1 MRTGGAQKLLRRV
14 LRQQSVLAKFAQQVI
29 REPDIQK
36 IMTDAARACA
46 DGTGVR
52 YCKVLRYRAA
62 DNDLIVQA
70 GVGWKR
76 NIIGKA
82 IAPATRRSPDGY
94 AFVTGKPV
102 ITSDLRKPHDYKL
115 PDIYSQHKIVSS
127 ANVVIPST
135 GKKPYGVLEV
145 DSTKRGEFDRYDIDF
160 LTTLAGL
167 LAEAIALAGRMADLR
182 DANAAKDAALREK
195 ETLAKELQHRVRN
208 HLQFVQQF
216 LKSRAAE
223 VHDRALRRNIEDI
236 AGRVMTLGHLY
247 DQLLGVG
254 MGRQIRLDKYLKS
267 LCDSIQTFNAA
278 GNAGIGIVCHLE
290 PLSLDVDRTTILGLI
305 ANELISNSYEHAFP
319 NAEGQIDVDLRR
331 PPRNGEAMLAV
342 ADNGSGF
349 GEHPESSRRGVGLV
363 RRLAE
368 QIDGKAELHTGN
380 GTRWEIKFPV

>member
-1 MRTGGAQKLLRRV
+1 MRTGGARQLLRRV
-14 LRQQSVLAKFAQQVI
+14 LHQQSVLAKFAKQVI
-29 REPDIQK
+29 REPDLQK
-36 IMTDAARACA
+36 ILTDAARACA
-46 DGTGVR
+46 NGTGVR
-52 YCKVLRYRAA
+52 YCKVLRYRPS

-70 GVGWKR
+70 GVGWRR

-82 IAPATRRSPDGY
+82 IAPANRSSPDGH

-102 ITSDLRKPHDYKL
+102 ITSDLRKLHDYKL

-145 DSTKRGEFDRYDIDF
+145 DSTKRGEFDCYDIDF
-160 LTTLAGL
+160 LTALGGL
-167 LAEAIALAGRMADLR
+167 LAEAIALAGRVADLR
-182 DANAAKDAALREK
+182 EANAEK
-195 ETLAKELQHRVRN
+195 ETLAQELQHRVRN

-223 VHDRALRRNIEDI
+223 VQDRDVRRSIEDI

-254 MGRQIRLDKYLKS
+254 MGSQLRLDKYLKS
-267 LCDSIQTFNAA
+267 LCDGIESFNAA
-278 GNAGIGIVCHLE
+278 ANAGIDIVCHLE
-290 PLSLDVDRTTILGLI
+290 PVSLDVDRTTILGLI

-319 NAEGQIDVDLRR
+319 DAEGRIHVDLRR
-331 PPRNGEAMLAV
+331 PPRSRDATLVV

-349 GEHPESSRRGVGLV
+349 AENAESSRRGVGLV

-368 QIDGKAELHTGN
+368 QIDGKAELSTGN
-380 GTRWEIKFPV
+380 GTRWEISFPV